1 LDLNYLFPDDQIDL
15 LDNNDRTTQL
25 DARAEDDDSIDA
37 NFIKEI
43 LAEDRI
49 LNDDPN
55 EAPGPMEVV
64 GDYLAPQPEPQT
76 FFNIP
81 VCVPIN
87 NQNNTNRDLHVVQ
100 DPNEDPENLEDTF
113 DTISIIMETA
123 ESINRARPDPT
134 ATPEAEIEENAV
146 QRCRRKKKEKEKAAE
161 ERTKFLI
168 ADKFR
173 LEATIA
179 VHEQE
184 LGLPQSQTSSAPP
197 TREAPYTVPPKFQ
210 CDHCKFS
217 SRSQHGLKIHT
228 GKAHK
233 LHTVALPLPCTTSV
247 VYNLI
252 PVISYILQP
261 QPSSTLLS
269 QNAPAFS
276 APATSIIPNST
287 AIPTPDTTPDPEPE
301 KTENAVQKCRR
312 IKKEKK
318 DEDLLMTEFLID
330 DNTRLKAT
338 IAILEQQL
346 GLPQSQTS
354 SMPPTRC
361 VTVSESNTHA
371 HPGKIQRGSV
381 IHRETPYTVP
391 PKFQCDQCDFSSPS
405 QHGLKIHT
413 GKAHKLHTVDLSSTA
428 RDPADAKRSREYR
441 LREKIKEDN
450 AVEKLKSLK
459 EQNKNLKDQEAQLRT
474 RVEQSLFK

>member
-1 LDLNYLFPDDQIDL
+1 
-15 LDNNDRTTQL
+15 
-25 DARAEDDDSIDA
+25 
-37 NFIKEI
+37 
-43 LAEDRI
+43 
-49 LNDDPN
+49 
-55 EAPGPMEVV
+55 MM
-64 GDYLAPQPEPQT
+64 
-76 FFNIP
+76 P
-81 VCVPIN
+81 VCVPTN
-87 NQNNTNRDLHVVQ
+87 NQNNTDGDIQVNQ
-100 DPNEDPENLEDTF
+100 DPDIFNYGPIVVPPESNGSTSNEDPDNLEPF
-113 DTISIIMETA
+113 FAKISRIKETSPK
-123 ESINRARPDPT
+123 SITSDPT
-134 ATPEAEIEENAV
+134 SDHA
-146 QRCRRKKKEKEKAAE
+146 
-161 ERTKFLI
+161 
-168 ADKFR
+168 
-173 LEATIA
+173 
-179 VHEQE
+179 H
-184 LGLPQSQTSSAPP
+184 LPQSQTSSAPTP
-197 TREAPYTVPPKFQ
+197 PSNCVSVIRSNTQAQPGKIQRASVSHRETPYTVPSQFQ
-210 CDHCKFS
+210 CDQCDFS
-217 SRSQHGLKIHT
+217 SPSQHGLKIHT

-233 LHTVALPLPCTTSV
+233 LHTVSLPCTTSA
-247 VYNLI
+247 VYCDLI
-252 PVISYILQP
+252 PVNTSNNGVITYVLQP
-261 QPSSTLLS
+261 QPSSTLPS

-287 AIPTPDTTPDPEPE
+287 DAPTPDTTPDPESE

>member
-1 LDLNYLFPDDQIDL
+1 
-15 LDNNDRTTQL
+15 
-25 DARAEDDDSIDA
+25 
-37 NFIKEI
+37 
-43 LAEDRI
+43 
-49 LNDDPN
+49 
-55 EAPGPMEVV
+55 M
-64 GDYLAPQPEPQT
+64 
-76 FFNIP
+76 P
-81 VCVPIN
+81 VCVPTN
-87 NQNNTNRDLHVVQ
+87 NQNNTDGDIQVNQHPDIFNDGPIVV
-100 DPNEDPENLEDTF
+100 PPESNGSTSNEDPDNLEPF
-113 DTISIIMETA
+113 FAKISRIKETSPK
-123 ESINRARPDPT
+123 SITSDPT
-134 ATPEAEIEENAV
+134 PDHA
-146 QRCRRKKKEKEKAAE
+146 
-161 ERTKFLI
+161 
-168 ADKFR
+168 
-173 LEATIA
+173 
-179 VHEQE
+179 H
-184 LGLPQSQTSSAPP
+184 LPQSQTTSTPTPP
-197 TREAPYTVPPKFQ
+197 SNCVSVIRSNTQAQPGKIQHASVIPRETPYTVPPKVQ
-210 CDHCKFS
+210 CDQCDFS

-228 GKAHK
+228 GIAHK
-233 LHTVALPLPCTTSV
+233 LHTVSLPCTTSAV
-247 VYNLI
+247 YYNLI
-252 PVISYILQP
+252 PVNASNNGVINYVLQP